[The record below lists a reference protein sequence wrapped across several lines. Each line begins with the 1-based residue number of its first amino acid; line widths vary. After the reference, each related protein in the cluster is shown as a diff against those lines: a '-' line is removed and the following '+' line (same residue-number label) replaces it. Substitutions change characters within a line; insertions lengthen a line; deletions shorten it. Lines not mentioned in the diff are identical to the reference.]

1 MKAKAKGSVQRLTCH
16 HSPRSLQPHHVQ
28 HPLLHTHVHLHGLR
42 MSIVDMTE
50 HRLVIK
56 GSLRL
61 NDQYDLTP
69 GMWFVVRSG
78 TPYEIHTTEGY
89 TTLGAYT
96 SVCQTN
102 RGADGAHLEVTE

>member
-50 HRLVIK
+50 HRLVITGSSPQHLVDTSSKDHIEK
-56 GSLRL
+56 GMLPVHNL
-61 NDQYDLTP
+61 EILTSAY
-69 GMWFVVRSG
+69 WISIALIIS
-78 TPYEIHTTEGY
+78 IHIY
-89 TTLGAYT
+89 TDDV
-96 SVCQTN
+96 S
-102 RGADGAHLEVTE
+102 R